1 MKTLQMGDRDL
12 VLSNHNF
19 AVLNDRDTLKQR
31 IANRLSLY
39 LGEFI
44 LEPDIGMD
52 WFSLHSVRQ
61 PETLIRDAVR
71 AELLKDSEITEIRSL
86 TVTLVDT
93 EEKSRQYAK
102 PLRTALVQYDVN
114 TVYGS
119 VSGNA

>member
-31 IANRLSLY
+31 IENRLSLY
-39 LGEFI
+39 LGEFS
-44 LEPDIGMD
+44 LEPNIGMD
-52 WFSLHSVRQ
+52 WFSLRSRY
-61 PETLIRDAVR
+61 PDGRISDAVR
-71 AELLKDSEITEIRSL
+71 AELLKDSEIKEIISL
-86 TVTLVDT
+86 SVILIDT
-93 EEKSRQYAK
+93 EEKARLYNK
-102 PLRTALVQYDVN
+102 PIRTALIGYDVN